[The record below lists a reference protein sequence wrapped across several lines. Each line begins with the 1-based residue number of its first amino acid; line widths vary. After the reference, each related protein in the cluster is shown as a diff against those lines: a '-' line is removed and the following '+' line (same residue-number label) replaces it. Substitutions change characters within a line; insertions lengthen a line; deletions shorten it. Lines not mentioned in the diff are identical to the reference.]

1 MTIDSNI
8 EGVGSSFSE
17 ELFLEC
23 RSKTIEVVKN
33 VAAQIRAG
41 MSEDDGHRIIDETL
55 VESGYEKK
63 WHPTKFRIAENT
75 LKSFKEKSDPTLV
88 LKENDIFFIDI
99 GPVFFGHE
107 GDYGE
112 TFVLGESIEF
122 TKIKEA
128 SEEIFKVS
136 AEVAQRE
143 KLTGPALY
151 DFAEDH
157 AKKLGYEFND
167 KMKGHRLGDFPH
179 AIFTRSNLA
188 EAEIVPNGNL
198 WVLEILITHPT
209 KKFGAFFEDLIKI

>member
-1 MTIDSNI
+1 MSLDANI

-17 ELFLEC
+17 ELFLKC
-23 RSKTIEVVKN
+23 RIKTIEAVKLI
-33 VAAQIRAG
+33 AEQIKPG
-41 MSEDDGHRIIDETL
+41 MTEANGHKIIDEIL
-55 VESGYEKK
+55 ESLGCEKK
-63 WHPTKFRIAENT
+63 WHPSKFRIGENT

-99 GPVFFGHE
+99 GPVFYGHE

-112 TFVLGESIEF
+112 TFVLGESKEF
-122 TKIKEA
+122 TDIKLA

-136 AEVAQRE
+136 AEVAERE

-151 DFAEDH
+151 DFAEAH
-157 AKKLGYEFND
+157 AKKLGYKFND

-188 EAEIVPNGNL
+188 ETEIIPNGNL
-198 WVLEILITHPT
+198 WVLEILITHPE